1 MNKIYYFC
9 IKKAISVPD
18 MPQKRHKHCIMR
30 TIAGLPLGVLYL
42 VSDLAYYVL
51 YYIVRYRR
59 KVVHNNLLNA
69 FPEKSISERR
79 KIEKAFYH
87 SLCDIFIE
95 SFKTLNISD
104 KELRERVQVY
114 NYELPERI
122 AGQGRSSLM
131 LLGHCGCWEWCQEI
145 CLRYKAPKRNGELYK
160 RINNMY
166 FGSLMHKIRSHWDTE
181 QIEMHNAVRT
191 ILQWNKEGEPFLIG
205 FICDQ
210 RPETQ
215 AKGTTTFLTQ
225 KTGYI
230 PGAEEIGRKINAE
243 LIYLDVERTSRG
255 HYRLTFYEMNIQ
267 EHLKNEKFPITQ
279 LYWQMLEGTIRRQPE
294 IWLWSHK
301 RWS

>member
-1 MNKIYYFC
+1 MY
-9 IKKAISVPD
+9 KKAISVPD
-18 MPQKRHKHCIMR
+18 MPQKRHKHRIMR

-42 VSDLAYYVL
+42 VSNLAYYVL

-59 KVVHNNLLNA
+59 KVVHNNLLKA
-69 FPEKSISERR
+69 FPEKEISERL

-104 KELRERVQVY
+104 KELRKRVQVY

-122 AGQGRSSLM
+122 AGQGRNILM

-145 CLRYKAPKRNGELYK
+145 CVRYKAPKRNGELYK
-160 RINNMY
+160 IINSLY
-166 FGSLMHKIRSHWDTE
+166 FGSLMHEIRSHWDTE

-225 KTGYI
+225 ETGYI

-255 HYRLTFYEMNIQ
+255 HYRLTFHEMNVP
-267 EHLKNEKFPITQ
+267 ENLKNEKYPITL
-279 LYWQMLEGTIRRQPE
+279 LYWQMLEKTIRRQPE

-301 RWS
+301 RWTNRKTT

>member
-1 MNKIYYFC
+1 
-9 IKKAISVPD
+9 
-18 MPQKRHKHCIMR
+18 MPQKRHKHRIMR

-42 VSDLAYYVL
+42 VSNLAYYVL

-59 KVVHNNLLNA
+59 KVVHNNLLKA
-69 FPEKSISERR
+69 FPEKEISERL

-104 KELRERVQVY
+104 KELRKRVQVY

-122 AGQGRSSLM
+122 AGQGRNILM

-145 CLRYKAPKRNGELYK
+145 CVRYKAPKRNGELYK
-160 RINNMY
+160 IINSLY
-166 FGSLMHKIRSHWDTE
+166 FGSLMHEIRSHWDTE

-225 KTGYI
+225 ETGYI

-255 HYRLTFYEMNIQ
+255 HYRLTFHEMNVP
-267 EHLKNEKFPITQ
+267 ENLKNEKYPITL
-279 LYWQMLEGTIRRQPE
+279 LYWQMLEKTIRRQPE

-301 RWS
+301 RWTNRKTT